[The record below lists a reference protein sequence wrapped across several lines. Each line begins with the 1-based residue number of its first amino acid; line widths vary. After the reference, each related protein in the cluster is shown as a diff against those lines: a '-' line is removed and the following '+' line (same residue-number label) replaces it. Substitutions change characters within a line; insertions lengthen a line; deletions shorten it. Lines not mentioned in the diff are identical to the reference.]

1 MSLAAL
7 SVFILLLV
15 LLAVV
20 AVIVRLLWPRLREWW
35 EDREEER
42 VSRETDLPRSVDD
55 PILPVLSALN
65 QPIIVLDADDDVERA
80 SRLAY
85 AYGLISHDE
94 IVLPELSAMIG
105 ALRAGRGPQEEELT
119 IARGPHD
126 GAGTFTLQLRV
137 AALTGERVLILIKD
151 LTAERRV
158 EEMRRDF
165 IANASSELNNPV
177 HYLASLASEVEAG
190 LAAESEVKPA
200 LQVPAPAMD
209 GQGSREGMSAEPAV
223 ADGEVEIAKPAS
235 GWELAEKA
243 HRLARESRRLERLV
257 ERIVDLSRV
266 QDQDAIIASEQLE
279 VDELLAETIERV
291 RATAEERGIEL
302 VSGGERG
309 LVVWGEMRLL
319 SMALRNLLDNAVRYS
334 EPGSR
339 VSVGV
344 SRRRP
349 SALSVPGRAGDSR
362 SEMRV
367 TASPTTV
374 DSGAGTA
381 GTSPGQPAAPS
392 PTELQEGEL
401 PEQLRIAVV
410 DQGIGIDRAEQDRVW
425 ERFYRGQQARKLYPR
440 GVGLGLSLARHI
452 AADHGGGIELWSTPG
467 RGSTFTLVLP
477 LDGDPAAP
485 SLSRVL

>member
-7 SVFILLLV
+7 SVLIPLLV

-20 AVIVRLLWPRLREWW
+20 ALVARVLWPRLREWW
-35 EDREEER
+35 EEREDER
-42 VSRETDLPRSVDD
+42 VSRETDLPHSVDD

-65 QPIIVLDADDDVERA
+65 QPIIVLDSDDDVERA

-85 AYGLISHDE
+85 TYGLISNDE
-94 IVLPELSAMIG
+94 ITLPELAAMIA

-137 AALTGERVLILIKD
+137 AALSGDRVLILMKD

-177 HYLASLASEVEAG
+177 HYIASLASEVEAE
-190 LAAESEVKPA
+190 LAAENDASLAADTARQAPPA
-200 LQVPAPAMD
+200 ASV
-209 GQGSREGMSAEPAV
+209 GQGPHEGLPAESTTAASSPEAAHPGSHQDL
-223 ADGEVEIAKPAS
+223 AD
-235 GWELAEKA
+235 KA
-243 HRLARESRRLERLV
+243 RRLARESRRLERLV

-266 QDQDAIIASEQLE
+266 QDQDAIIASEGLE

-302 VSGGERG
+302 VAGGERG
-309 LVVWGEMRLL
+309 LVVQGEMRLL
-319 SMALRNLLDNAVRYS
+319 SMALRNLLDNALRYS

-349 SALSVPGRAGDSR
+349 SASVRHSRAGVSSSQSR
-362 SEMRV
+362 TSASAPGGAS
-367 TASPTTV
+367 TARATG
-374 DSGAGTA
+374 GAHPA
-381 GTSPGQPAAPS
+381 QPPASA
-392 PTELQEGEL
+392 ELQAGEL

-425 ERFYRGQQARKLYPR
+425 ERFYRGEQARELYPR

-477 LDGDPAAP
+477 LEGNE
-485 SLSRVL
+485 